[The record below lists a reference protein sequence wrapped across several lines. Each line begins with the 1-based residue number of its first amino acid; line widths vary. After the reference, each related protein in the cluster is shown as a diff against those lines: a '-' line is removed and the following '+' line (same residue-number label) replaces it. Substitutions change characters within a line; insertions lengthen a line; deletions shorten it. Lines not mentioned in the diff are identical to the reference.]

1 MQPSEAA
8 PRVGYVLKVY
18 PRFSETFVVTEIL
31 SREAAGEDL
40 AIFALRPTTD
50 ARFHPEIARVQA
62 PVTHLPKPAKLT
74 EAWSVLREARTV
86 IPELDHRLPGILP
99 LLARLDPP
107 EAIQGVDLA
116 VRATAQGITH
126 LHAHFGSMAAR
137 VARVAS
143 AIADIPFSVTTHA
156 KDLFHESVDH
166 ELLHE
171 ILASADHVVAISEF
185 NRAFL
190 LNRYPDLA
198 GRVVLIRNGLDLAR
212 FEYAD
217 PAPLSGPLCGPLKVA
232 AVGRLVE
239 KKGFTHLIEAVRQL
253 TDRAGATPAL
263 QVRIAGDGD
272 QAAALAQQVL
282 DAGLGEVIE
291 LLGPRHQEEIRDLLR
306 WADVMVAPCIV
317 GADGNADGLPTVL
330 LEAMAMGVPVIGS
343 DVTGIPEA
351 VRDGSTGILISADR
365 LGTGDVSELL
375 AALER
380 VADPDYPRQG
390 TARAARQ
397 LIEAEFD
404 TARQALRLSSH
415 QQGSIVPSDLPS
427 DLPSDPDREPV
438 LGTAKEVRG

>member
-1 MQPSEAA
+1 MLPSEAT

-50 ARFHPEIARVQA
+50 ARFHPEIAKVQA

-74 EAWSVLREARTV
+74 DAWNVLRRARAV
-86 IPELDHRLPGILP
+86 IPELDHRLPAVMP

-107 EAIQGVDLA
+107 EAVQGVHLA
-116 VRATAQGITH
+116 LSATEQGITH

-143 AIADIPFSVTTHA
+143 AIAGIPFSVTTHA

-166 ELLHE
+166 DLLLE
-171 ILASADHVVAISEF
+171 VLSAADHVVAISEF
-185 NRAFL
+185 NHQFL
-190 LNRYPDLA
+190 LGRYPELA
-198 GRVVLIRNGLDLAR
+198 DRVVLIRNGLDLAK
-212 FEYAD
+212 FSYA
-217 PAPLSGPLCGPLKVA
+217 PPEPVTGALKVA

-239 KKGFTHLIEAVRQL
+239 KKGFDHLIEAVREL
-253 TDRAGATPAL
+253 AGPAGPTV
-263 QVRIAGDGD
+263 QVRIAGDGELRA
-272 QAAALAQQVL
+272 QLAADIQT
-282 DAGLGEVIE
+282 AGLVGTIE

-306 WADVMVAPCIV
+306 WADVMVAPCVV

-330 LEAMAMGVPVIGS
+330 LEAMAMGVPVIAS

-351 VRDGSTGILISADR
+351 VRDGRTGQLLSADR
-365 LGTGDVSELL
+365 LGTGDVSEL
-375 AALER
+375 AQALVR
-380 VADPDYPRQG
+380 AADPDYPRVAI
-390 TARAARQ
+390 ARAARD

-404 TARQALRLSSH
+404 TARQALRLASR
-415 QQGSIVPSDLPS
+415 QQGAALLV
-427 DLPSDPDREPV
+427 
-438 LGTAKEVRG
+438 G

>member
-1 MQPSEAA
+1 VQSSERT

-40 AIFALRPTTD
+40 AIFAMRPTTD

-62 PVTHLPKPAKLT
+62 PVTHLPKPAKLSD
-74 EAWSVLREARTV
+74 AWTVLREARAT
-86 IPELDHRLPGILP
+86 IPDLDNRLPGILP
-99 LLARLDPP
+99 LLARLEPS
-107 EAIQGVDLA
+107 EAVQGMHLA
-116 VRATAQGITH
+116 VSATRQGITH

-137 VARVAS
+137 VARVAG
-143 AIADIPFSVTTHA
+143 ALADIPFSVTTHA

-171 ILASADHVVAISEF
+171 ILAAADHVVAISEF
-185 NRAFL
+185 NRSFL
-190 LNRYPDLA
+190 VTRYPDLA
-198 GRVVLIRNGLDLAR
+198 DKVVLIRNGLDLAR
-212 FEYAD
+212 FEYD
-217 PAPLSGPLCGPLKVA
+217 EPAPLSGPLKVA

-239 KKGFTHLIEAVRQL
+239 KKGFSLLVDAVRQL
-253 TDRAGATPAL
+253 VERGDTAPAV

-272 QAAALAQQVL
+272 QAAALAAQVA
-282 DAGLGEVIE
+282 DAGLGDTIE

-306 WADVMVAPCIV
+306 WADVMAAPCIV

-351 VRDGSTGILISADR
+351 VQDGSTGVLISADR
-365 LGTGDVSELL
+365 LGEGDVSELV
-375 AALER
+375 AGLER
-380 VADPDYPRQG
+380 VADPAYPREA
-390 TARAARQ
+390 TARAARA

-404 TARQALRLSSH
+404 TARQALRLAGH
-415 QQGSIVPSDLPS
+415 QQGQALQ
-427 DLPSDPDREPV
+427 
-438 LGTAKEVRG
+438 TAERGV

>member
-1 MQPSEAA
+1 MQPSEPT
-8 PRVGYVLKVY
+8 PRIGYVLKVY

-62 PVTHLPKPAKLT
+62 PVTHLPKPVKLSD
-74 EAWSVLREARTV
+74 AWTILREASAT
-86 IPELDHRLPGILP
+86 IPEVDQRLPGILP
-99 LLARLDPP
+99 LLTRLDPS
-107 EAIQGVDLA
+107 EAVQGLNLA
-116 VRATAQGITH
+116 IRATQQGITH

-166 ELLHE
+166 DLLHE
-171 ILASADHVVAISEF
+171 ILAHADHVVAISEF
-185 NRAFL
+185 NRSFL
-190 LNRYPDLA
+190 VGRYPNLA
-198 GRVVLIRNGLDLAR
+198 DKVVLIRNGLDLAR
-212 FEYAD
+212 FQYAE
-217 PAPLSGPLCGPLKVA
+217 PAPLSGPLKVA

-239 KKGFTHLIEAVRQL
+239 KKGFDHLIEAVRQL
-253 TDRAGATPAL
+253 TDRDGSAPAL

-272 QAAALAQQVL
+272 QATALAAQV
-282 DAGLGEVIE
+282 AAACLGDTIE

-306 WADVMVAPCIV
+306 WADVMAAPCVV

-351 VRDGSTGILISADR
+351 VLDGRTGQLISADR
-365 LGTGDVSELL
+365 LGRGDVSELVT
-375 AALER
+375 ALEQ
-380 VADPDYPRQG
+380 VAEADYPRA
-390 TARAARQ
+390 TIARAARE
-397 LIEAEFD
+397 LVETEFD
-404 TARQALRLSSH
+404 TARQALRLSGH
-415 QQGSIVPSDLPS
+415 QQGKESRPA
-427 DLPSDPDREPV
+427 DPLLTETEGAR
-438 LGTAKEVRG
+438 A

>member
-1 MQPSEAA
+1 M
-8 PRVGYVLKVY
+8 KVY

-40 AIFALRPTTD
+40 AIFAMRPTTD
-50 ARFHPEIARVQA
+50 ARFHPEISRVQA
-62 PVTHLPKPAKLT
+62 PVTHLPKPVKLSD
-74 EAWSVLREARTV
+74 AWTVLREARAT
-86 IPELDHRLPGILP
+86 IADLDNRLPGILP
-99 LLARLDPP
+99 LLARLEPS
-107 EAIQGVDLA
+107 EAVQGVHLA
-116 VRATAQGITH
+116 VSATQQGITH

-171 ILASADHVVAISEF
+171 ILAAADHVVAISEF
-185 NRAFL
+185 NRSFL
-190 LNRYPDLA
+190 VTRYPDLA
-198 GRVVLIRNGLDLAR
+198 DRVVLIRNGLDLSR

-217 PAPLSGPLCGPLKVA
+217 PAPVSGPLKVA

-239 KKGFTHLIEAVRQL
+239 KKGFTHLIAAVRQL
-253 TDRAGATPAL
+253 TERADAPAL

-272 QAAALAQQVL
+272 QLAALSAQVT
-282 DAGLGEVIE
+282 AGGLGETVE
-291 LLGPRHQEEIRDLLR
+291 LMGPRHQEEIRDLLR
-306 WADVMVAPCIV
+306 WADVMVAPCVV

-351 VRDGSTGILISADR
+351 IHDDRTGQLISADR
-365 LGTGDVSELL
+365 LDEGDLGELM

-380 VADPDYPRQG
+380 AAAHDYPRVQ
-390 TARAARQ
+390 TARAART

-404 TARQALRLSSH
+404 TARQARRLAEH
-415 QQGSIVPSDLPS
+415 QRGESLLI
-427 DLPSDPDREPV
+427 
-438 LGTAKEVRG
+438 GTRGV

>member
-1 MQPSEAA
+1 MQLSEHAPQSGRV

-50 ARFHPEIARVQA
+50 ARFHPEIAKVQA
-62 PVTHLPKPAKLT
+62 PVTHLPKPAKLS

-86 IPELDHRLPGILP
+86 IPELDERLPAILD
-99 LLARLDPP
+99 LLTRLEPS
-107 EAIQGVDLA
+107 EAVQGVHLA
-116 VRATAQGITH
+116 LRATQQGITH

-137 VARVAS
+137 IARVAG

-166 ELLHE
+166 DLLHE
-171 ILASADHVVAISEF
+171 ILAHADHVVAISEF
-185 NRAFL
+185 NRSFL
-190 LNRYPDLA
+190 VSRYPDLA
-198 GRVVLIRNGLDLAR
+198 DKVVLIRNGLDLAR
-212 FEYAD
+212 FEYAA
-217 PAPLSGPLCGPLKVA
+217 PAPLSGPLKVV

-239 KKGFTHLIEAVRQL
+239 KKGFAHLIEAVRQL
-253 TDRAGATPAL
+253 AGPHGSGRQV

-272 QAAALAQQVL
+272 QAASLAQEVAA
-282 DAGLGEVIE
+282 AGLSDTIE
-291 LLGPRHQEEIRDLLR
+291 LLGPRHQEEIRELLR
-306 WADVMVAPCIV
+306 WADVMAAPCVV

-351 VRDGSTGILISADR
+351 VRDGSTGQLISADR
-365 LGTGDVSELL
+365 LGMGEVDELV

-380 VADPDYPRQG
+380 VAGPDYPREQI
-390 TARAARQ
+390 ARAARE
-397 LIEAEFD
+397 LVEAEFD
-404 TARQALRLSSH
+404 TARQALRLAGH
-415 QQGSIVPSDLPS
+415 QQGQALFAAAGVM
-427 DLPSDPDREPV
+427 
-438 LGTAKEVRG
+438 